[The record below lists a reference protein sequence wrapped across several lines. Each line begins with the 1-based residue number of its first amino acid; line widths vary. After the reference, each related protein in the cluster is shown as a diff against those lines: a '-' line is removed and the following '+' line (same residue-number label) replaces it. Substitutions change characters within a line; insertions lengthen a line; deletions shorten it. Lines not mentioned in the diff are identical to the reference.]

1 MKGILLSSPS
11 KVREALKRDVRS
23 IVLNDQE
30 VSYTLKRRKCRA
42 ISIKIDCDGLTVSAP
57 TRETLSWIESALKE
71 KSDWVLKKLD
81 EWKKKESISLIWE
94 ESSIFPLLGDPWK
107 LVIEPTGVMKMIP
120 VKIRKIV
127 EKDQLELPFAT
138 TVAAQEIEKIVMD
151 WYYKQAH
158 IYFSKRIKFFSKKLG
173 VPRPQLK
180 LSRAK
185 TQWGSCNSRRIIHL
199 NWRLIQLSISLVDY
213 VIAHELSHLI
223 EMNHSSAFWRTVESI
238 FPNYVATRNELK
250 RIR

>member
-1 MKGILLSSPS
+1 MKGILLSSAS
-11 KVREALKRDVRS
+11 KNREVLKRDSRS
-23 IVLNDQE
+23 IILNDQE

-42 ISIKIDCDGLTVSAP
+42 ISIKIDYDGLTVSAP

-71 KSDWVLKKLD
+71 KSNWILKKLD
-81 EWKKKESISLIWE
+81 EWKSKESISLIWE

-107 LVIEPTGVMKMIP
+107 LAIESTGVMKMIP
-120 VKIRKIV
+120 VQIKGMAGS
-127 EKDQLELPFAT
+127 DQLELPFAT
-138 TVAAQEIEKIVMD
+138 TVSSQKIEKIVME
-151 WYYKQAH
+151 WYYKQAY

-173 VPRPQLK
+173 VPCPQLK

>member
-1 MKGILLSSPS
+1 MKGILLSSSS
-11 KVREALKRDVRS
+11 KNKEVLKRDARS
-23 IVLNDQE
+23 IILNDQE

-42 ISIKIDCDGLTVSAP
+42 INLKIDCDGLTVSAP
-57 TRETLSWIESALKE
+57 TRETLSWIESVLKE
-71 KSDWVLKKLD
+71 KSNWILKKLG
-81 EWKKKESISLIWE
+81 EWKNKESISLIWG

-107 LVIEPTGVMKMIP
+107 LAIEPTGVMRMVP
-120 VKIRKIV
+120 VKIKGIV
-127 EKDQLELPFAT
+127 GREQLELPFAT
-138 TVAAQEIEKIVMD
+138 TVSSQKIEKIVME
-151 WYYKQAH
+151 WYYKQAY
-158 IYFSKRIKFFSKKLG
+158 IYFSKRMEFFSKKLG

-180 LSRAK
+180 LSCAK

-199 NWRLIQLSISLVDY
+199 NWRLIQLPISLVDY

-250 RIR
+250 RIS

>member
-1 MKGILLSSPS
+1 MKEILFSSPS
-11 KVREALKRDVRS
+11 KGREELKRDTRCV
-23 IVLNDQE
+23 VLNNQE
-30 VSYTLKRRKCRA
+30 VSYTLKRRKCKA
-42 ISIKIDCDGLTVSAP
+42 ISIKIDCDGLTVSVP

-71 KSDWVLKKLD
+71 RAGWVLKKLD
-81 EWKKKESISLIWE
+81 EWKNKESIGLIWE

-107 LVIEPTGVMKMIP
+107 LVIESTGVMKMTP
-120 VKIRKIV
+120 VKIKRIV

-138 TVAAQEIEKIVMD
+138 TVAAQEIEKIVME

-158 IYFSKRIKFFSKKLG
+158 IHFSKRIKFFSKKLG

-185 TQWGSCNSRRIIHL
+185 TQWGSCNSRRIVHL
-199 NWRLIQLSISLVDY
+199 NWRLIQLSISLIDY

-238 FPNYVATRNELK
+238 CPNYVVTRNELK